1 MTARVVL
8 VGAVL
13 LAAAVFP
20 LLNPPRYVVTVLTEV
35 FVYAILAMSLDLL
48 VGYTGLASLGH
59 AACWGRG
66 AYAAGIFSMR
76 VSADALVAWPVGV
89 LVAVLGALL
98 IGAVCIR
105 TTGVY
110 FLMLT
115 LAFTQMVFAAAFKW
129 TGLTGGSNGLS
140 GVPKPRLPI
149 VDLADGT
156 TFYYVAF
163 GIFLVSLLVLQA
175 LVRSPLGRTFIG
187 IRENESRMRAL
198 GYNTYAYKLIAF
210 VIAGFFA
217 GLGGVVNVAYNGF
230 VTPGDVSWTTSGLA
244 MIMVI
249 IGGVGTLVGPVL
261 GASLVLIL
269 QNWVSSLPNVGD
281 RWQLVM
287 GLVFV
292 AFVLFARG
300 GIAGLLVRRRSM

>member
-1 MTARVVL
+1 
-8 VGAVL
+8 
-13 LAAAVFP
+13 
-20 LLNPPRYVVTVLTEV
+20 
-35 FVYAILAMSLDLL
+35 VYAILAMSLDLL

-59 AACWGRG
+59 AAFWGLG

-76 VSADALVAWPVGV
+76 VSADALLAWPVGIC
-89 LVAVLGALL
+89 VAVTGAVL

-140 GVPKPRLPI
+140 GVPKPRLPL
-149 VDLADGT
+149 VDLNDGT

-163 GIFLVSLLVLQA
+163 AIFIVSLAVLQGV
-175 LVRSPLGRTFIG
+175 VRSPLGQTFIG
-187 IRENESRMRAL
+187 IRENEARMRSL
-198 GYNTYAYKLIAF
+198 GYNTYGYKLVAF

-217 GLGGVVNVAYNGF
+217 GLGGVVNVAYNGL

-244 MIMVI
+244 MVMVI

-261 GASLVLIL
+261 GAGLVLLL

-300 GIAGLLVRRRSM
+300 GIAGLLERRRSA